1 MILTVFLCLLSY
13 REATTDDSDRFS
25 VSVFTR
31 ESVVLMDTHRRATTD
46 DSDPFFVSVFTR
58 ESVLLTDTRRE
69 ATMVSCPSGLFVWSS
84 DRDSG
89 PVCNRL
95 ADVKDPVAAEQ
106 QILFFFTRIFILFMM
121 IESYWLAS

>member
-1 MILTVFLCLLSY
+1 MILTVFLCLLSH
-13 REATTDDSDRFS
+13 REATTDDADRFS
-25 VSVFTR
+25 VSRVFSR
-31 ESVVLMDTHRRATTD
+31 ESVVVM
-46 DSDPFFVSVFTR
+46 
-58 ESVLLTDTRRE
+58 DTRRE

-106 QILFFFTRIFILFMM
+106 QILFFLLEFSFCL
-121 IESYWLAS
+121 

>member
-1 MILTVFLCLLSY
+1 MILTVFLCLLSC

-25 VSVFTR
+25 VSVFTQK
-31 ESVVLMDTHRRATTD
+31 SVV
-46 DSDPFFVSVFTR
+46 V
-58 ESVLLTDTRRE
+58 TDTRRE

-84 DRDSG
+84 DRDGG

-106 QILFFFTRIFILFMM
+106 QILGFFT
-121 IESYWLAS
+121 